1 MSGSLL
7 RFTGTLAGLEPSRL
21 RQLVDRDQSDD
32 DLVRDL
38 AASIVDAVR
47 TQGDHALRSL
57 AREYDGV
64 KLDSLEVDR
73 AEWGRSL
80 DRTDRKVVRSLER
93 LISNLTLV
101 HRAQMP
107 AAVSVAV
114 EPGVTVEWIPRPL
127 ASAGVYVP
135 GGKASYPSSLL
146 MGAIPARIAGVAS
159 VVVCSPP
166 SRSTGRPADL
176 VMAACELAGVSR
188 LFAVG
193 GAGAIA
199 ALTFGTDSVPRV
211 DRIVGPGNA
220 WVAAAK
226 TLVSD
231 RVATDA
237 PAGPSE
243 VLVIADGSAAPEFI
257 ARELIAQAEHDERAA
272 VIAVVVGD
280 TLAPRVEASLRLQSR
295 ATARAT
301 IVARALASRGALL
314 IADNLDAA
322 IDFANSWAAEH
333 VILAVSEPRLFADRL
348 STTGAVFVGHSSS
361 AVFGDYMTG
370 ANHTLPTGGAAR
382 SWSGLSVLDFLR
394 WTSVQTVSVQAAA
407 SMAPDVEIL
416 AMAEGL
422 DGHARAAAASRGIAP

>member
-1 MSGSLL
+1 MSVPLL
-7 RFTGTLAGLEPSRL
+7 RFTGKLAELDPLRL
-21 RQLVDRDQSDD
+21 RQLLDREQSDD

-38 AASIVDAVR
+38 AASIIDAVR
-47 TQGDHALRSL
+47 TQGDDALKSL

-64 KLDSLEVDR
+64 KLESLEVDR
-73 AEWGRSL
+73 TEWKRSL
-80 DRTDRKVVRSLER
+80 DRTDPGVVRGLER
-93 LISNLTLV
+93 LMSNLTLV
-101 HRAQMP
+101 HHAQLP
-107 AAVSVAV
+107 SAVSVAV
-114 EPGVTVEWIPRPL
+114 EPGVTVEWIPKPL

-166 SRSTGRPADL
+166 GRGTGRPADL

-199 ALTFGTDSVPRV
+199 ALAFGTDSVPRV

-226 TLVSD
+226 TLVSN
-231 RVATDA
+231 RVAIDA

-243 VLVIADGSAAPEFI
+243 VLVIADGSAEPEFV
-257 ARELIAQAEHDERAA
+257 ARELVAQAEHDERAA
-272 VIAVVVGD
+272 VIAVIIGD
-280 TLAPRVEASLRLQSR
+280 ELAARVEESLRLQSR

-301 IVARALASRGALL
+301 IVRKALASRGALL
-314 IADNLDAA
+314 TTDSPEAA
-322 IDFANSWAAEH
+322 LAFANYWAAEH
-333 VILAVSEPRLFADRL
+333 VVLAVGDPRSFADRL
-348 STTGAVFVGHSSS
+348 CTTGAIFVGHSSS
-361 AVFGDYMTG
+361 VVFGDYMTG

-382 SWSGLSVLDFLR
+382 SYSGLSVFDFLR
-394 WTSVQTVSVQAAA
+394 WTSVQTVSAPAAA
-407 SMAPDVEIL
+407 AMASDVEIL
-416 AMAEGL
+416 ASAEGL
-422 DGHARAAAASRGIAP
+422 DAHARAAAAFRGVST